1 MGFVREY
8 GWGYVAAFTGLALVL
23 VVGSALMPKAAAQ
36 LGASIPPD
44 RVVAQLHRVGGAY
57 PQSLRDAMAAQRS
70 APMDLARALGAARAL
85 IDEGRNRGDSRLVGA
100 AVGVLRPFLSDPT
113 AETLYLA
120 ATARQYQHDFVGA
133 LALLDQ
139 ALALSPDDINAQLSR
154 ATILI
159 VRGDYAAARA
169 DCQRITEQRR
179 PDIGFLC
186 HATSEILTA
195 NGPVFATRLQEILQ
209 QPGLLDP
216 QLHGWAMGLIAEV
229 AIHQGDLKLAIAQLE
244 AVLAA
249 DPLALRERVMLADL
263 LLEADQPTAA
273 LDLLAPA
280 PETDGVLIRRVLIA
294 RAMGRAAEDSRLVA
308 ILDKRF
314 KLNLDLGLTAH
325 AREEA
330 LYFLTVAND
339 PGQALARAKVN
350 WALQHEVE
358 DALLLLQA
366 AAAMNEPEAGQ
377 PVRDWMAQNAVL
389 PKAM

>member
-1 MGFVREY
+1 MGFVRDY
-8 GWGYVAAFTGLALVL
+8 GWGYVAAFGGLALVL
-23 VVGSALMPKAAAQ
+23 VVGSALMPQAAAQ
-36 LGASIPPD
+36 QGTSIPPD
-44 RVVAQLHRVGGAY
+44 RVVAQLQVAGGAY
-57 PQSLRDAMAAQRS
+57 PQSLRDAMAAHRA
-70 APMDLARALGAARAL
+70 APMDLAKAQIAARAL

-100 AVGVLRPFLSDPT
+100 SVGVLRPFLSDPSP
-113 AETLYLA
+113 ETLYLA

-133 LALLDQ
+133 LDLLDQ
-139 ALALSPDDINAQLSR
+139 ALALSPDDVNARLSR
-154 ATILI
+154 ATILT
-159 VRGDYAAARA
+159 VRGDYAAARD
-169 DCQRITEQRR
+169 DCQRITGQRR

-186 HATSEILTA
+186 HATTEILTA
-195 NGPVFATRLQEILQ
+195 NGPVYATRLQEILQ

-229 AIHQGDLKLAIAQLE
+229 AIHQGDRKLALAQLQ

-249 DPLALRERVMLADL
+249 NPLALRERVMLADL
-263 LLEADQPTAA
+263 LLEADQPSAV
-273 LDLLAPA
+273 LDLLASA
-280 PETDGVLIRRVLIA
+280 PDTDGVLIRRALSA
-294 RAMGRAAEDSRLVA
+294 RAMDSGAEDARLTA

-339 PGQALARAKVN
+339 PAQALARAQVN

-366 AAAMNEPEAGQ
+366 AAAAGQPQAGQ
-377 PVRDWMAQNAVL
+377 PVVDWMAQNAVL
-389 PKAM
+389 PKAK